1 MNALNDVLL
10 EQSTRDNVITD
21 CVALVET
28 EIQSKSG
35 LSGVAI
41 KTAFGVVHKVNPK
54 FVHLAV
60 SSLIDDFVKAMNPVY
75 DSYKETGRN
84 DLRSYWI
91 QEKGA
96 LANSLL
102 QVADRRMDRAQNKA
116 IKKVYAKLRPTGLKH
131 VEASVPA
138 IADVISKYVS

>member
-1 MNALNDVLL
+1 MTALNDVLL

-28 EIQSKSG
+28 QVQSKSG
-35 LSGVAI
+35 LTGVAI
-41 KTAFGVVHKVNPK
+41 KTAFSVVNKVNPK

-60 SSLIDDFVKAMNPVY
+60 SSLIDDFVRAMNPVY
-75 DSYKETGRN
+75 ASFKETGGK

-102 QVADRRMDRAQNKA
+102 QVADRRMDRAQNRTMKKA
-116 IKKVYAKLRPTGLKH
+116 YAKLRPTGLKH